1 MNAAG
6 SNPTPSHSETEPI
19 DPAIYNAFIGQI
31 ELSSIWLSSSSI
43 ENSSGPSSPGEVSI
57 GIAGSARWESVEDG
71 FVVFHAYD
79 VTFKESDT
87 KVAGIGVTFGLEF
100 KSEQG
105 MTDEL
110 FAIFEEVNLPVNTW
124 PYLRAFLADALGR
137 MGWPLLT
144 LPAFK
149 TGTESPS

>member
-1 MNAAG
+1 MTAAG
-6 SNPTPSHSETEPI
+6 SNPSPGGSESDPI
-19 DPAIYNAFIGQI
+19 DPAIYNAFIGQV
-31 ELSSIWLSSSSI
+31 ELSSIWLSSSAI
-43 ENSSGPSSPGEVSI
+43 ENPGGPGSPGEVSI
-57 GIAGSARWESVEDG
+57 DIAGSARWESVEDG
-71 FVVFHAYD
+71 FAAFHAYD
-79 VTFKESDT
+79 VAFKESDS
-87 KVAGIGVTFGLEF
+87 KVAGISITFGLEF
-100 KSEQG
+100 KSEQA

-110 FAIFEEVNLPVNTW
+110 FAVFQEVNLPVNTW

>member
-6 SNPTPSHSETEPI
+6 SNPSPSHSETEPI

-43 ENSSGPSSPGEVSI
+43 ENPGGPGSPGEVSI
-57 GIAGSARWESVEDG
+57 DIAGSARWKSVEDG
-71 FVVFHAYD
+71 FVAFQTYD
-79 VTFKESDT
+79 VSFKESDSE
-87 KVAGIGVTFGLEF
+87 VAGISVTFGLEF
-100 KSEQG
+100 KSEQA

-110 FAIFEEVNLPVNTW
+110 FAVFEEVNLPVNTW

-137 MGWPLLT
+137 IGWPPLT

-149 TGTESPS
+149 TGAESQP